1 MSIRVMA
8 KVWEMSAC
16 GGTDLL
22 ALLAIAD
29 FADDD
34 GNAYPSVGTLAR
46 KCRLGTR
53 QTQNILAN
61 LQRTGELSVRVGG
74 GPKGTNR
81 YRISVPAQGVQSIA
95 GVQSTA
101 GVQRI
106 APPPAAHCT
115 TPPAAHCTQTINR
128 TINNHQSKP
137 APSARTLLSE
147 ISDELFMDFERIR
160 KAKRAPITKTA
171 VDGIR
176 REAAKAGVSIDAAI
190 RTCCERGW
198 QSFKADWVA
207 SNKQSGANGPIHGNA
222 KPWEGAR

>member
-1 MSIRVMA
+1 MA
-8 KVWEMSAC
+8 KVWELSAC

-61 LQRTGELSVRVGG
+61 LQRTGELTVRVGG

-81 YRISVPAQGVQSIA
+81 YRISVPAQGVQPSA

-115 TPPAAHCTQTINR
+115 TPPAAQCIQTINR
-128 TINNHQSKP
+128 TTNNHQGKP
-137 APSARTLLSE
+137 APSARSLLSD
-147 ISDELFMDFERIR
+147 ISDELFNDFERTR

-176 REAAKAGVSIDAAI
+176 REAAKAGVSIDIAI

-207 SNKQSGANGPIHGNA
+207 DRASTSASAELGPYI
-222 KPWEGAR
+222 

>member
-8 KVWEMSAC
+8 KVWEFSAC
-16 GGTDLL
+16 AGTDLL

-29 FADDD
+29 FADDE
-34 GNAYPSVGTLAR
+34 GNAYPAVRTLAT

-53 QTQNILAN
+53 QMHYILAN
-61 LQRTGELSVRVGG
+61 LQRCGELNVRIGG

-81 YRISVPAQGVQSIA
+81 YRISVPQQGVQHSA

-101 GVQRI
+101 GVQHS
-106 APPPAAHCT
+106 APPPALQCT
-115 TPPAAHCTQTINR
+115 KPLHHSAPKPSG

-137 APSARTLLSE
+137 APSARALLSD
-147 ISDELFMDFERIR
+147 ISDELFSDFERIR
-160 KAKRAPITKTA
+160 KAKRAPITKTT

-176 REAAKAGVSIDAAI
+176 REAAKAGVSVEKAI
-190 RTCCERGW
+190 RECCERGW
-198 QSFKADWVA
+198 QSFKADWVTGGKQVGNGA
-207 SNKQSGANGPIHGNA
+207 SADGSS

>member
-1 MSIRVMA
+1 MA
-8 KVWEMSAC
+8 KVWEFSGC

-61 LQRTGELSVRVGG
+61 LQRAGELTVRVGG

-81 YRISVPAQGVQSIA
+81 YRISVPAQGVQSSA

-106 APPPAAHCT
+106 APPPAAQCI
-115 TPPAAHCTQTINR
+115 TPPAAQCTQTTNGTVNNR
-128 TINNHQSKP
+128 QGKP
-137 APSARTLLSE
+137 APSARALLSD
-147 ISDELFMDFERIR
+147 ISDELFSDFERIR

-171 VDGIR
+171 IDGIR
-176 REAAKAGVSIDAAI
+176 REAAKAGLSIDAAI

-198 QSFKADWVA
+198 QAFKADWVA
-207 SNKQSGANGPIHGNA
+207 GGKQLGSGGSIDGNS